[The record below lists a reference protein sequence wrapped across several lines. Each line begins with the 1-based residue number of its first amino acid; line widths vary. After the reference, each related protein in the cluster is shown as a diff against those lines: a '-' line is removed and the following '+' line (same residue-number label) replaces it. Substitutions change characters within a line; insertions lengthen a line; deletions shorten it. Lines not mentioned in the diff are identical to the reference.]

1 MIGAAAMAVGGEG
14 SVAAA
19 FVAVGMGVAVVSRC
33 VPLLTGAVV
42 GADVDVVAAVVC
54 PCCACRVDSD
64 TVKVGTT
71 RPVVTGLLVS
81 SGAEPPQADNRKTQ
95 TLNHKR

>member
-1 MIGAAAMAVGGEG
+1 MTAGTVVVGVREG
-14 SVAAA
+14 GGDAAA
-19 FVAVGMGVAVVSRC
+19 FVAVGRAVAVVSRW
-33 VPLLTGAVV
+33 VTPGV
-42 GADVDVVAAVVC
+42 GDGEGVGVAAAIVC

-64 TVKVGTT
+64 VVKVGTA

-81 SGAEPPQADNRKTQ
+81 SGVEPPQAHSRKTQ